1 MIANPNVINT
11 GFSGLDSILT
21 VLFSTSIL
29 VGGVL
34 GCVLDNLIPGRMRR
48 KNDVS
53 NEEVYIGEQDEA
65 DNVVN
70 LLESPIRSD

>member
-34 GCVLDNLIPGRMRR
+34 GCVLDNLIPGRIRR
-48 KNDVS
+48 KNYVS
-53 NEEVYIGEQDEA
+53 NDEVHIGEQDEA
-65 DNVVN
+65 DHFVN